1 MTQTLLAFT
10 VAGIRLGLEAAHV
23 VEVLPSLRLVTPP
36 EMPPLLRGFIT
47 VTGRLIPVIRLEK
60 ILHGPQYENQGM
72 GLEDRLVVARLGR
85 LEVAWVAG
93 ADMEPL
99 SFRTRDCVALPPDHV
114 LNNCASHIVPGGA
127 EPVVVLATE
136 KLLLEEERLRL
147 DQLRQMAADR
157 ISLLKV
163 QPSLPTAC

>member
-36 EMPPLLRGFIT
+36 EMPPLLHGFIA
-47 VTGRLIPVIRLEK
+47 VAGRLIPVIRLEK
-60 ILHGPQYENQGM
+60 ILHGPHFDSQRM

-93 ADMEPL
+93 ADMEPM
-99 SFRTRDCVALPPDHV
+99 SYRTRDCVVLPPDHL
-114 LNNCASHIVPGGA
+114 LNNCASHIVPGA
-127 EPVVVLATE
+127 LEPVVVLSTE

-147 DQLRQMAADR
+147 DQLRQMAAER
-157 ISLLKV
+157 ISLLEV
-163 QPSLPTAC
+163 QPLLQAAS